1 MVGFMKRRCRRLYPH
16 YIPVLLIFLLINYP
30 NVSFT
35 EWLRNI
41 FGNITGFSFWT
52 MTGNQ
57 FNWYILAIIMFYILT
72 PLFFETIN
80 KYDNRGL
87 LVLLFISSVL
97 VFCCVPAEPLV
108 KAVSRFSIYILGVA
122 AGVKLSAGKEIE
134 DSCTTKVLIIVGG
147 IIGFIMLHSIEWNNR
162 KAIMTVGIGD
172 KAARGCGYGSEA
184 IEMILR
190 FAFMELNLNRVGLDV
205 ISDNTPAIEC
215 YQKAGFTVEG
225 RARESVIRFGEK
237 LDLIYMGILY
247 DDWVKRQ

>member
-1 MVGFMKRRCRRLYPH
+1 MMDLFIGKRIRL
-16 YIPVLLIFLLINYP
+16 
-30 NVSFT
+30 S
-35 EWLRNI
+35 
-41 FGNITGFSFWT
+41 
-52 MTGNQ
+52 
-57 FNWYILAIIMFYILT
+57 AIIKEDAESFALWSNDSKYLNNLDTDYARIRSKEYY
-72 PLFFETIN
+72 ETVI
-80 KYDNRGL
+80 DNN
-87 LVLLFISSVL
+87 
-97 VFCCVPAEPLV
+97 AQDE
-108 KAVSRFSIYILGVA
+108 SIIEYGIRTLDDD
-122 AGVKLSAGKEIE
+122 KL
-134 DSCTTKVLIIVGG
+134 
-147 IIGFIMLHSIEWNNR
+147 IGFIMLHSIEWNNR

>member
-1 MVGFMKRRCRRLYPH
+1 M
-16 YIPVLLIFLLINYP
+16 
-30 NVSFT
+30 
-35 EWLRNI
+35 
-41 FGNITGFSFWT
+41 
-52 MTGNQ
+52 
-57 FNWYILAIIMFYILT
+57 
-72 PLFFETIN
+72 
-80 KYDNRGL
+80 DDD
-87 LVLLFISSVL
+87 
-97 VFCCVPAEPLV
+97 
-108 KAVSRFSIYILGVA
+108 
-122 AGVKLSAGKEIE
+122 KL
-134 DSCTTKVLIIVGG
+134 
-147 IIGFIMLHSIEWNNR
+147 IGFIMLHSIEWNNR